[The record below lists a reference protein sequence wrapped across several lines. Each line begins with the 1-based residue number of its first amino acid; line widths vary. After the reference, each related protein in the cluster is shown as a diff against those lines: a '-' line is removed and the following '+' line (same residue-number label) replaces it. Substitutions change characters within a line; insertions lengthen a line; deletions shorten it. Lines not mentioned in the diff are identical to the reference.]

1 MFLIR
6 LVIAFVLGLSLL
18 PLPDTAF
25 AAEGMS
31 PAEVQQRKINLAGK
45 QRMLSQQILMFG
57 CMASYGVHHDT
68 TTTSAQAA
76 IAEFDHVLGA
86 LRKGD
91 EELGLPLERNATVLK
106 ALAKVE
112 HLWPRFRGTAQ
123 ALIEGAPE
131 ELGPLREMAPD
142 LLTHM
147 NAAVQEMV
155 ADSNAGGVPELK
167 RAIDVA
173 GRQRMLIMK
182 MTAEVCLVKSGLSP
196 DVDLSRASK
205 TMNLFDTA
213 LYDLQYGNIGDDVI
227 EAPSWEIAEM
237 LKLVEAQWDVMRGDI
252 EAVLMSPNPTV
263 EEMDAMM
270 KTAIQLL
277 TDMNETVWMYENI
290 RTCGLT

>member
-57 CMASYGVHHDT
+57 CMATYGVHRDV
-68 TTTSAQAA
+68 SAAAAQAA
-76 IAEFDHVLGA
+76 ISEFDHVLGA
-86 LRKGD
+86 LRQGD
-91 EELGLPLERNATVLK
+91 DELGLRYERSGTVLQ
-106 ALAKVE
+106 ALGRVE
-112 HLWPRFRGTAQ
+112 QIWPQFRGAAQ
-123 ALIEGAPE
+123 ALIRGADE

-142 LLTHM
+142 LLSRM

-213 LYDLQYGNIGDDVI
+213 LYNLQYGNIGDDVI
-227 EAPSWEIAEM
+227 EAPSWEVAEM
-237 LKLVEAQWDVMRGDI
+237 LKLVEAQWDVMRGNI

-277 TDMNETVWMYENI
+277 NDMNETVWMYENI
-290 RTCGLT
+290 